1 MLTGCCL
8 LAVCCLLFVSCSEL
22 AAYISSHLT
31 PFGLTQGGVRLSVTL
46 MSHLCSAVL
55 GPEPQLLHSH
65 LPHITHMC
73 AFSLFVEKV
82 TQQAAL
88 QQQKCDASVLL
99 PARVVLCSFLLQL
112 AR

>member
-1 MLTGCCL
+1 
-8 LAVCCLLFVSCSEL
+8 
-22 AAYISSHLT
+22 
-31 PFGLTQGGVRLSVTL
+31 

-55 GPEPQLLHSH
+55 GPEPQLLGRYMSH
-65 LPHITHMC
+65 IVHMC
-73 AFSLFVEKV
+73 TFSLFAGSV

-99 PARVVLCSFLLQL
+99 PARVVLCAFLLQL